1 MAGQYLMERAGER
14 MNVSPDKLAE
24 YLANGWKVL
33 KTPDE
38 NKAVVV
44 VDQPVVEIPDA
55 PEGPKASEE
64 PEAPK
69 VVKRSRKVK

>member
-1 MAGQYLMERAGER
+1 MERAGER

-44 VDQPVVEIPDA
+44 VDQPLVEIPEIPDA
-55 PEGPKASEE
+55 EEAPDE
-64 PEAPK
+64 PEVLK
-69 VVKRSRKVK
+69 VLKRSRKAK